1 MKQLGISDF
10 LELKARRENGE
21 QIKEYKS
28 EFLGGNI
35 MVKKISPYKVME
47 ILDKI
52 EMKENAATDGL
63 RGNIELIY
71 RHCPDFAKKELQEAF
86 NCVEPYD
93 IVLNIFDNNI
103 GQIGDFSNYI
113 LSLYGLGKYEE
124 KKEGNK
130 ENEIGDGIK
139 NS

>member
-1 MKQLGISDF
+1 MTRLGLSDF

-28 EFLGGNI
+28 EFLGGSI
-35 MVKKISPYKVME
+35 MIKKISPYKVME

-52 EMKENAATDGL
+52 ETEENAATNGL

-93 IVLNIFDNNI
+93 IVLNIFDNNV
-103 GQIGDFSNYI
+103 GQVGKFATYI

-124 KKEGNK
+124 NK
-130 ENEIGDGIK
+130 ENEIGDDIK

>member
-1 MKQLGISDF
+1 MKQLGLSDF

-28 EFLGGNI
+28 EFLGGSI
-35 MVKKISPYKVME
+35 IVKKISPYKVTE

-52 EMKENAATDGL
+52 EMEENAATNGL
-63 RGNIELIY
+63 KGNIELIY
-71 RHCPDFAKKELQEAF
+71 RHCPDFTKKDLQEAF

-93 IVLNIFDNNI
+93 IVLKVFDNNI
-103 GQIGDFSNYI
+103 GQIGNFATYI
-113 LSLYGLGKYEE
+113 LSLYGLGKYED
-124 KKEGNK
+124 KKEENK
-130 ENEIGDGIK
+130 IGDGIK

>member
-1 MKQLGISDF
+1 MKRLGLSDF

-28 EFLGGNI
+28 EFLGGSI
-35 MVKKISPYKVME
+35 MIKKISPYKVME

-52 EMKENAATDGL
+52 ETEENAATNGL

-93 IVLNIFDNNI
+93 IVLNIFDNNV
-103 GQIGDFSNYI
+103 GQVGKFATYI

-124 KKEGNK
+124 NK
-130 ENEIGDGIK
+130 ENEIGDDIK